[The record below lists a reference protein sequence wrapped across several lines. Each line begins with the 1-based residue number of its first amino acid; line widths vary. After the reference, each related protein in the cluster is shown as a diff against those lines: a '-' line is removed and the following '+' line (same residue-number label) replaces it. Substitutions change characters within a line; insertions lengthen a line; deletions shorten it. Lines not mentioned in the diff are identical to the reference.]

1 MGCEGSDIT
10 GDHSRG
16 CTGVALPRG
25 LLPDSG
31 ISYERGGNAWAAS
44 VCDGGTSCPGRTW
57 EGIRHGPRDLVPVL
71 VGALLR
77 VVGRSVTACW
87 APSRSSRNKPPT
99 ASSPSCGAW
108 WSRDKVAS
116 DELERFQDEPDMY
129 RPVVEAR
136 LVKKLTA
143 EPDMQREFEALITG
157 MGPQVEVFQKIAQAN
172 GVTGARIEELVRGH
186 VHVEQQ
192 MDTAENVTG
201 AEIKRL
207 G

>member
-1 MGCEGSDIT
+1 MGLEI
-10 GDHSRG
+10 
-16 CTGVALPRG
+16 
-25 LLPDSG
+25 
-31 ISYERGGNAWAAS
+31 
-44 VCDGGTSCPGRTW
+44 
-57 EGIRHGPRDLVPVL
+57 LVPVL

-77 VVGRSVTACW
+77 VAGKVGDGVLSTIEEQSKQAANGVVAKLR
-87 APSRSSRNKPPT
+87 
-99 ASSPSCGAW
+99 AW

-116 DELERFQDEPDMY
+116 DELTRFQDEPDMY
-129 RPVVEAR
+129 RPVIEAR

-143 EPDMQREFEALITG
+143 EPDMQREFEALVTG

-186 VHVEQQ
+186 VRIEQQ

>member
-1 MGCEGSDIT
+1 MGLEI
-10 GDHSRG
+10 
-16 CTGVALPRG
+16 
-25 LLPDSG
+25 
-31 ISYERGGNAWAAS
+31 
-44 VCDGGTSCPGRTW
+44 
-57 EGIRHGPRDLVPVL
+57 LVPVL

-77 VVGRSVTACW
+77 VAGKVGDGVLSTIEEQSKQAANGVVAKLR
-87 APSRSSRNKPPT
+87 
-99 ASSPSCGAW
+99 AW
-108 WSRDKVAS
+108 WSRDKLAS
-116 DELERFQDEPDMY
+116 DELTRFQDEPDMY
-129 RPVVEAR
+129 RPVIEAR

-143 EPDMQREFEALITG
+143 EPDMQREFEALVTG

-186 VHVEQQ
+186 VRVEQQ

>member
-1 MGCEGSDIT
+1 MGLE
-10 GDHSRG
+10 
-16 CTGVALPRG
+16 V
-25 LLPDSG
+25 
-31 ISYERGGNAWAAS
+31 
-44 VCDGGTSCPGRTW
+44 
-57 EGIRHGPRDLVPVL
+57 LVPVL

-77 VVGRSVTACW
+77 VAGKVGDGVLSTIEEQSKQAADGVVAKLR
-87 APSRSSRNKPPT
+87 
-99 ASSPSCGAW
+99 AW

-116 DELERFQDEPDMY
+116 DELTRFQDEPDMY
-129 RPVVEAR
+129 KPIIEAR

-143 EPDMQREFEALITG
+143 EPDMQREFEALVTG

-186 VHVEQQ
+186 VHVVQE
-192 MDTAENVTG
+192 MDKAENVTG